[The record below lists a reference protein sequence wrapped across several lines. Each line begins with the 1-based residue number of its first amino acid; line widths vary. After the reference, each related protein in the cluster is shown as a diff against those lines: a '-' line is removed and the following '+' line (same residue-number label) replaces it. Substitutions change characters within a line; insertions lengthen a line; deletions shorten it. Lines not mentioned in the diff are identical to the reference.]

1 MNQFQYAPRN
11 HVNEYFVVRAKSLQ
25 KAKSNNVYKQDVL
38 LCNEECILRNFSI
51 QNCDVYSQETCT

>member
-51 QNCDVYSQETCT
+51 QNCDV